1 MDKTIEEEVFQDKDE
16 KLEIMK
22 FSESEYRDKK
32 TVSYSLDSQQMQ
44 FSPSSI
50 PTINEATFSTDT
62 YAVDDGKSYISK
74 IVPPP
79 PTHTFP
85 CLLIQ

>member
-1 MDKTIEEEVFQDKDE
+1 MDKTIEEEVFQNKDE

-22 FSESEYRDKK
+22 FSESDKK

-62 YAVDDGKSYISK
+62 YAVDDGKSYTSK
-74 IVPPP
+74 IFLPPP
-79 PTHTFP
+79 IYIYIIFFHV
-85 CLLIQ
+85 C

>member
-62 YAVDDGKSYISK
+62 YAVDDGKSYASK
-74 IVPPP
+74 IFLSPP
-79 PTHTFP
+79 
-85 CLLIQ
+85 IYIYI